1 MGKVMIVVGSV
12 RPGRIGLSVGEWAKN
27 VAEADARFEVD
38 FCDLKDL
45 SLPFL
50 DEPNHPRMH
59 HYTQP
64 HTVAW
69 SERVAA
75 ADAFIFI
82 SPEYNYSFSPALK
95 NAVDY
100 LFVEWHRKPVA
111 FISYGGP
118 SSGSRGVAAMRPVMA
133 ATSMVGTSA
142 NVELTLV
149 RQYLQDGRFIP
160 TEAHGVS
167 LRDVLNELA
176 ILSPHLKELRGLEAN
191 RSTN

>member
-1 MGKVMIVVGSV
+1 MGKLMLVVGSV
-12 RPGRIGLSVGEWAKN
+12 RPGRIGLSIGGWAHD
-27 VAEADARFEVD
+27 VVQADGRFEVD
-38 FCDLKDL
+38 FCDLKEL
-45 SLPFL
+45 GLPLL
-50 DEPNHPRMH
+50 DEPNHPRLH
-59 HYTQP
+59 QYTQA
-64 HTVAW
+64 HTIAW
-69 SERVAA
+69 GERVAA

-133 ATSMVGTSA
+133 ATSMVGTTA

-149 RQYLQDGRFIP
+149 RQYLQDGKFTP
-160 TEAHGVS
+160 TDAHGVA
-167 LRDVLNELA
+167 LREVLDELA
-176 ILSPHLKELRGLEAN
+176 ILAPHLKQLRDLEAN
-191 RSTN
+191 RRR